1 MMKKIITLLV
11 VSIMCLTGCALM
23 NNGPSDSV
31 KKFLD
36 NYKNNDEVVVD
47 ELNDYLTTEE
57 LSDDEMKDYREIYL
71 RQYSNLKYEIKN
83 EKIDGDKAE
92 VEVQVTVY
100 DYYKTNKA
108 SGEYLTANKADFVDD
123 DGDVDLTKYL
133 SYKISKLLDTTDTVD
148 YTLTLTLNKVDDKW
162 EIDPLTTEQLTKLHG
177 TYEY

>member
-1 MMKKIITLLV
+1 MKKIITLLV

-23 NNGPSDSV
+23 SNSPSDSV

-71 RQYSNLKYEIKN
+71 RQYSNMKYEIKN

-108 SGEYLTANKADFVDD
+108 SGEHLTANKADFVDD